1 MGWLASWRDRA
12 DVLRA
17 ETLALYLAV
26 RDRRTPWYAKA
37 LAALVVLYAVSPI
50 DLIPDFIPFLGSL
63 DDLILVP
70 LGIIVAIKLVP
81 EPVMADCRMR
91 AAHMSMQMGKTK
103 AVAALVVLV
112 WLALAALTIW
122 LVWRALR

>member
-1 MGWLASWRDRA
+1 MSWLASWRDRA
-12 DVLRA
+12 EMLKE
-17 ETLALYLAV
+17 ETLALHLAV

-37 LAALVVLYAVSPI
+37 LAGLVVLYAVSPI

-70 LGIIVAIKLVP
+70 LGIVVAIRLVP

-91 AAHMSMQMGKTK
+91 AAHMNLQMGKTR
-103 AVAALVVLV
+103 AVAVIVVLV
-112 WLALAALTIW
+112 WLALVALTIW
-122 LVWRALR
+122 LIWRALR